1 MFIGRKEFEA
11 QNVFKLFE
19 ERLDGTEGV
28 IQI

>member
-19 ERLDGTEGV
+19 EWLDGTEGV